1 MGRMKK
7 KKTDGLSEIPKMPVK
22 NISLNQLVGPEQRVG
37 GGISLDPNDSSSVF
51 ATVSSASIG
60 SINTAS
66 IAKWASNRL
75 YQLLPFSSHFELC
88 FLEWGS
94 KDVL

>member
-7 KKTDGLSEIPKMPVK
+7 KKTDGLSEIPKVPVK
-22 NISLNQLVGPEQRVG
+22 NISLNQLVGAKGRG

-51 ATVSSASIG
+51 ATVSSASIA

-88 FLEWGS
+88 VLEWGS
-94 KDVL
+94 KDVP